1 MKEQLLQLDLSFEGD
16 TIVPAE
22 MLTEPKKWFARPI
35 EERSLIIEEITVFFY
50 GNSDEVNGTFNI
62 DLNDPEVIG

>member
-1 MKEQLLQLDLSFEGD
+1 MKDELLQLDLSFEGD

-22 MLTEPKKWFARPI
+22 MLTEPIKWFARPI
-35 EERSLIIEEITVFFY
+35 EERNLIIEAITEFFY
-50 GNSDEVNGTFNI
+50 GDRDEVNGTFNI